1 MRPDPRP
8 THAPHA
14 TPARDPGT
22 LTLVATPIGN
32 LADMPP
38 RGLAALAAADLVLCE
53 DTRVTAKLLTLQGVK
68 ARLQRCD
75 DHRERDLIE
84 QVVARLRAGQAVALV
99 SDAGTPLISDPG
111 YALVR
116 AVQAAG
122 LSVTATPGPAA
133 PILALILS
141 GLPSDRFY
149 FGGFLPPKSSARQA
163 ALHEIR
169 TLQATSLFFEAP
181 RRLVATLHDAAAVL
195 GGHRAAA
202 TAREL
207 TKKFEEMQTGTVES
221 LGQHYSQRPVPKGE
235 LVLLFGPAPKQEDQG
250 DLDTLLRAA
259 LTSQTVSEAARGV
272 AKRTKLPK
280 SQVYARALEL
290 RHDQPD
296 ENTR

>member
-1 MRPDPRP
+1 MP
-8 THAPHA
+8 APEGK
-14 TPARDPGT
+14 PAGNPGT

-53 DTRVTAKLLTLQGVK
+53 DTRVTAKLLTLHGVK

-75 DHRERDLIE
+75 DHRERDLIDR
-84 QVVARLRAGQAVALV
+84 VLARLRVGQAIALV

-122 LSVTATPGPAA
+122 LPVTATPGPAA

-149 FGGFLPPKSSARQA
+149 FGGFLPPKSGARQA
-163 ALHEIR
+163 ALHEICALR
-169 TLQATSLFFEAP
+169 ATSLFFESP
-181 RRLVATLHDAAAVL
+181 RRLIATLHDAAAVL
-195 GGHRAAA
+195 GAHRRAA

-207 TKKFEEMQTGTVES
+207 TKKFEEIQTGTVES
-221 LGQHYSQRPVPKGE
+221 LAALYNQRPIPKGE
-235 LVLLFGPAPKQEDQG
+235 LVLLFGPAPTQEDWG

-259 LTSQTVSEAARGV
+259 LDTDSVSAAAKAV

-290 RHDQPD
+290 RHDQSD